1 MQLEA
6 QHRLSGQAEQCHSD
20 GGESDLRS
28 GSCCDHST
36 TFFTLAGMS
45 FPARGMVSP
54 HFLETQTMKLPR
66 TITFNGTV
74 YEVPSMEQIGEWVID
89 SVCETPEGDIVEPDH
104 PDSWLSLLGLI

>member
-1 MQLEA
+1 
-6 QHRLSGQAEQCHSD
+6 
-20 GGESDLRS
+20 
-28 GSCCDHST
+28 
-36 TFFTLAGMS
+36 
-45 FPARGMVSP
+45 
-54 HFLETQTMKLPR
+54 MKLPR